1 MIGDYSIMDWV
12 TLGGILTTVASLVGI
27 AIKLAR
33 DNSGLKAEM
42 KALSK
47 EREMEHASLSSE
59 HKGLSSE
66 HKGLSSDHRGLSKE
80 HDALSK
86 EHASIKKDTEY
97 ISDEMKYEKMAREN
111 LYKNST
117 KAKEILETMDF
128 MKEVVLQNSRL
139 TEEVGRLTV
148 ENQELSKSKQNNE
161 LDKVL
166 RILGRIEGQLASLE
180 GYRGTEE
187 VQVVLKRVESELLEL
202 NN

>member
-1 MIGDYSIMDWV
+1 MIEEYSIMDWI
-12 TLGGILTTVASLVGI
+12 TFSGIVATIASLVGI

-47 EREMEHASLSSE
+47 EREMEHDRLSSE
-59 HKGLSSE
+59 HSG
-66 HKGLSSDHRGLSKE
+66 
-80 HDALSK
+80 LSK

-97 ISDEMKYEKMAREN
+97 ISDEMKYEKEARKN
-111 LYKNST
+111 LYKNSSR
-117 KAKEILETMDF
+117 AKEILETMDF
-128 MKEVVLQNSRL
+128 MKEDVLQNSKL
-139 TEEVGRLTV
+139 HKEVTRLTV
-148 ENQELSKSKQNNE
+148 ANQELSKPKQNNE
-161 LDKVL
+161 LDKVI

>member
-1 MIGDYSIMDWV
+1 MIEEYSFMDWV
-12 TLGGILTTVASLVGI
+12 TFGGVLTTIASLVGI

-47 EREMEHASLSSE
+47 EREMEHDSLSSE
-59 HKGLSSE
+59 H
-66 HKGLSSDHRGLSKE
+66 RNLSKE

-86 EHASIKKDTEY
+86 EHASIKEDTRY

-117 KAKEILETMDF
+117 KAKEILETMDL
-128 MKEVVLQNSRL
+128 MREVVLQNLSL
-139 TEEVGRLTV
+139 TEEVTRLKV
-148 ENQELSKSKQNNE
+148 ENQELSKPKQNNE

-180 GYRGTEE
+180 GYRSTEE
-187 VQVVLKRVESELLEL
+187 VQVVLKRVESELSEL
-202 NN
+202 SN

>member
-12 TLGGILTTVASLVGI
+12 TLGGILTTIASLVGI

-148 ENQELSKSKQNNE
+148 ANQELSKPKENKE

-180 GYRGTEE
+180 GYRSTEE

-202 NN
+202 SN

>member
-1 MIGDYSIMDWV
+1 MIEGYSFMDWV
-12 TLGGILTTVASLVGI
+12 TFGGVLTTIASLVGI

-47 EREMEHASLSSE
+47 EREMEHDSLSSE
-59 HKGLSSE
+59 H
-66 HKGLSSDHRGLSKE
+66 RNLSKE
-80 HDALSK
+80 HDTLSK

-117 KAKEILETMDF
+117 RAKEILETMDF

-139 TEEVGRLTV
+139 HDEVTRLTV
-148 ENQELSKSKQNNE
+148 ANQEISKPKQNNE

-180 GYRGTEE
+180 GYRSTEE
-187 VQVVLKRVESELLEL
+187 VQVVLKRVESELSEL
-202 NN
+202 SN

>member
-1 MIGDYSIMDWV
+1 MIKGYSFMDWV
-12 TLGGILTTVASLVGI
+12 TFGGILTTIASLVGI

-59 HKGLSSE
+59 HRGLSSE
-66 HKGLSSDHRGLSKE
+66 HRDLSKE

-97 ISDEMKYEKMAREN
+97 ISDEMKYEKEARKN
-111 LYKNST
+111 LYKNNSR
-117 KAKEILETMDF
+117 AKEILETMDL

-139 TEEVGRLTV
+139 TEEVARLKV
-148 ENQELSKSKQNNE
+148 ENQELSKPKRNNE

>member
-12 TLGGILTTVASLVGI
+12 TFGGIVATIASLVGI

-47 EREMEHASLSSE
+47 EREMEHESLSKE
-59 HKGLSSE
+59 HSALSKE
-66 HKGLSSDHRGLSKE
+66 HDSLSKEHDGLSKE
-80 HDALSK
+80 HL
-86 EHASIKKDTEY
+86 SIKEDTRY

-117 KAKEILETMDF
+117 KAKEILETIDL
-128 MKEVVLQNSRL
+128 MKEVVFQNSRL
-139 TEEVGRLTV
+139 TEEVTRLKV
-148 ENQELSKSKQNNE
+148 ENQELSKPKENKE

-166 RILGRIEGQLASLE
+166 RVLGRIEGQLASLE
-180 GYRGTEE
+180 DYCSTEE

-202 NN
+202 IN

>member
-1 MIGDYSIMDWV
+1 MIEGYSFMDWV
-12 TLGGILTTVASLVGI
+12 TLGGILTTIASLVGI

-66 HKGLSSDHRGLSKE
+66 HRGLSSEHRNLSKE

-117 KAKEILETMDF
+117 RAKEILETMDF

-139 TEEVGRLTV
+139 HDEVTRLTV
-148 ENQELSKSKQNNE
+148 ANQEISKPKQNNE

-180 GYRGTEE
+180 GYRSTEE
-187 VQVVLKRVESELLEL
+187 VQVVLKRVESELSEL
-202 NN
+202 SN

>member
-1 MIGDYSIMDWV
+1 MIEGYSFMDWV
-12 TLGGILTTVASLVGI
+12 TFGGVLTTIASLVGI

-47 EREMEHASLSSE
+47 EREMEHDSLSSE
-59 HKGLSSE
+59 HRGLSSE
-66 HKGLSSDHRGLSKE
+66 HRNLSKE

-117 KAKEILETMDF
+117 RAKEILETMDF

-139 TEEVGRLTV
+139 HDEVTRLTV
-148 ENQELSKSKQNNE
+148 ANQEISKPKQNNE

-180 GYRGTEE
+180 GYRSTEE
-187 VQVVLKRVESELLEL
+187 VQVVLKRVESELSEL
-202 NN
+202 SN

>member
-1 MIGDYSIMDWV
+1 MIGDYSIMDLV
-12 TLGGILTTVASLVGI
+12 TFGGIVATIASLVGI

-47 EREMEHASLSSE
+47 EREMEHESLSKE
-59 HKGLSSE
+59 HSALSKE
-66 HKGLSSDHRGLSKE
+66 HDSLSKEHDGLSKE
-80 HDALSK
+80 HL
-86 EHASIKKDTEY
+86 SIKEDTRY

-117 KAKEILETMDF
+117 KAKEILETIDL
-128 MKEVVLQNSRL
+128 MKEVVFQNSRL
-139 TEEVGRLTV
+139 TEEVTRLKV
-148 ENQELSKSKQNNE
+148 ENQELSKSKENKE

-166 RILGRIEGQLASLE
+166 RVLGRIEGQLASLE
-180 GYRGTEE
+180 DYCSTEE

-202 NN
+202 IN

>member
-1 MIGDYSIMDWV
+1 MIEGYSFMDWV
-12 TLGGILTTVASLVGI
+12 TFGGVLTTIASLVGI

-47 EREMEHASLSSE
+47 EREMEHDSLSN
-59 HKGLSSE
+59 
-66 HKGLSSDHRGLSKE
+66 E
-80 HDALSK
+80 HDGLSK
-86 EHASIKKDTEY
+86 EHASIKEDTRY

-111 LYKNST
+111 LYKNSSR
-117 KAKEILETMDF
+117 AKEILETMDL

-139 TEEVGRLTV
+139 HKEVTRLTV
-148 ENQELSKSKQNNE
+148 ANQELSKPKQNNE

-187 VQVVLKRVESELLEL
+187 VQVVLKRVESELSEL
-202 NN
+202 SN

>member
-1 MIGDYSIMDWV
+1 MIGDYLIMDWV

-47 EREMEHASLSSE
+47 EREMEHDS
-59 HKGLSSE
+59 
-66 HKGLSSDHRGLSKE
+66 LSKE
-80 HDALSK
+80 HDSLSKEHDSLSKEHDSLSKEHDSLSK

-117 KAKEILETMDF
+117 KAKEILETMDL
-128 MKEVVLQNSRL
+128 MKEVVLQNSKL
-139 TEEVGRLTV
+139 TEEVTRLKV
-148 ENQELSKSKQNNE
+148 ENQELSKPKQNTE

-180 GYRGTEE
+180 GYRSTEE

>member
-1 MIGDYSIMDWV
+1 MIEGYSFMDWV
-12 TLGGILTTVASLVGI
+12 TFGGVLTTIASLVGI

-47 EREMEHASLSSE
+47 EREMEHDSLSSE
-59 HKGLSSE
+59 HSGLSSE
-66 HKGLSSDHRGLSKE
+66 HRGLSKE
-80 HDALSK
+80 HDSLSK

-117 KAKEILETMDF
+117 RAKEILETMDL

-139 TEEVGRLTV
+139 HEEVTRLTV
-148 ENQELSKSKQNNE
+148 ANQELSKPKQNNE
-161 LDKVL
+161 LDKVF

-202 NN
+202 TN

>member
-1 MIGDYSIMDWV
+1 MDWV
-12 TLGGILTTVASLVGI
+12 TFGGIVATIASLIGI

-47 EREMEHASLSSE
+47 EREMEHDSLSKE
-59 HKGLSSE
+59 HDRLSNE
-66 HKGLSSDHRGLSKE
+66 HNGLSKE
-80 HDALSK
+80 HD
-86 EHASIKKDTEY
+86 SIKKDTEY

-117 KAKEILETMDF
+117 KAKEILETMDL

-139 TEEVGRLTV
+139 HEEVTRLTV
-148 ENQELSKSKQNNE
+148 ANQELSKPKQNNE

-187 VQVVLKRVESELLEL
+187 VQVVLKRVESELSEL
-202 NN
+202 SN

>member
-1 MIGDYSIMDWV
+1 MIEEYSIMDWV
-12 TLGGILTTVASLVGI
+12 TLSGIVATIASLVGI

-42 KALSK
+42 KAMSK
-47 EREMEHASLSSE
+47 EREMEHDS
-59 HKGLSSE
+59 
-66 HKGLSSDHRGLSKE
+66 LSKE
-80 HDALSK
+80 HDSLSK

-111 LYKNST
+111 LYKNTT
-117 KAKEILETMDF
+117 KAKEILETMDL

-139 TEEVGRLTV
+139 HEEVTRLTV
-148 ENQELSKSKQNNE
+148 ANQELSKPKQNNE

>member
-27 AIKLAR
+27 AIRLAR

-47 EREMEHASLSSE
+47 EREMEHAS
-59 HKGLSSE
+59 LSSE

-111 LYKNST
+111 LYKNSSR
-117 KAKEILETMDF
+117 AKEILETMDL
-128 MKEVVLQNSRL
+128 MKEVVLENSRL
-139 TEEVGRLTV
+139 NEEVTKLKV
-148 ENQELSKSKQNNE
+148 ENQELSKPKENKE

-202 NN
+202 SN

>member
-12 TLGGILTTVASLVGI
+12 TFGGIVATIASLVGI

-47 EREMEHASLSSE
+47 EREMEHDS
-59 HKGLSSE
+59 
-66 HKGLSSDHRGLSKE
+66 LSKE
-80 HDALSK
+80 HDSLSKEHDRLSNEHDGLSK
-86 EHASIKKDTEY
+86 EHASIKEDTRY

-111 LYKNST
+111 LYKNSSR
-117 KAKEILETMDF
+117 AKEILETMDL

-139 TEEVGRLTV
+139 HKEVTRLTV
-148 ENQELSKSKQNNE
+148 VNQELSKPKQNNE

-187 VQVVLKRVESELLEL
+187 VQVVLKRVESELSEL
-202 NN
+202 SN

>member
-1 MIGDYSIMDWV
+1 MDWV
-12 TLGGILTTVASLVGI
+12 TFSGIVATIASLVGI

-47 EREMEHASLSSE
+47 EREMEHES
-59 HKGLSSE
+59 
-66 HKGLSSDHRGLSKE
+66 LSKE
-80 HDALSK
+80 HDVLSK
-86 EHASIKKDTEY
+86 EHDSIKKDTEY

-117 KAKEILETMDF
+117 KAKEILETMDL

-139 TEEVGRLTV
+139 TEEVTRLKV
-148 ENQELSKSKQNNE
+148 ENQELLKPKENKE

-180 GYRGTEE
+180 GYRSTEE

-202 NN
+202 SN

>member
-1 MIGDYSIMDWV
+1 MDWI
-12 TLGGILTTVASLVGI
+12 TFSGIVATIASLVGI

-47 EREMEHASLSSE
+47 EREMEHDRLSSE
-59 HKGLSSE
+59 HS
-66 HKGLSSDHRGLSKE
+66 GLSKE
-80 HDALSK
+80 HDRLSQ

-97 ISDEMKYEKMAREN
+97 ISDEMKYEKEARKN
-111 LYKNST
+111 LYKNSSR
-117 KAKEILETMDF
+117 AKEILETMDL
-128 MKEVVLQNSRL
+128 MKEVVLENSRL
-139 TEEVGRLTV
+139 NEEVTRLKV
-148 ENQELSKSKQNNE
+148 ENQELSKPKQKNE

-187 VQVVLKRVESELLEL
+187 VQVALKRVESELLEL

>member
-33 DNSGLKAEM
+33 DNSGLKAEI

-47 EREMEHASLSSE
+47 EREMEHDRLSIEHRNLSSE
-59 HKGLSSE
+59 HS
-66 HKGLSSDHRGLSKE
+66 GLSKE
-80 HDALSK
+80 HDRLSQ

-117 KAKEILETMDF
+117 KAKEILETMDL

-139 TEEVGRLTV
+139 TEEVTRLKV
-148 ENQELSKSKQNNE
+148 ENQELSKPKQNNE

-180 GYRGTEE
+180 GYRSTEE

-202 NN
+202 SN

>member
-12 TLGGILTTVASLVGI
+12 TFGGIVATIASLVGI

-47 EREMEHASLSSE
+47 EREMEHESLSKE
-59 HKGLSSE
+59 HSALSKE
-66 HKGLSSDHRGLSKE
+66 HDGLSKE
-80 HDALSK
+80 HDVLSK
-86 EHASIKKDTEY
+86 EHDSIKKDTEY

-117 KAKEILETMDF
+117 KAKEILETMDL

-139 TEEVGRLTV
+139 TEEVTRLKV
-148 ENQELSKSKQNNE
+148 ENQELSKPKENKE

-180 GYRGTEE
+180 GYRSTEE
-187 VQVVLKRVESELLEL
+187 VQVVLKRVESELSEL
-202 NN
+202 SN

>member
-1 MIGDYSIMDWV
+1 MIEGYSFMDWV
-12 TLGGILTTVASLVGI
+12 TFGGIVATIASLIGI

-47 EREMEHASLSSE
+47 EREMEHE
-59 HKGLSSE
+59 
-66 HKGLSSDHRGLSKE
+66 RLSKE
-80 HDALSK
+80 HDGLYK
-86 EHASIKKDTEY
+86 DHLSIKEDTRY

-117 KAKEILETMDF
+117 KAKEILETIDL
-128 MKEVVLQNSRL
+128 MKEVVFQNSRL
-139 TEEVGRLTV
+139 TEEVTRLKV
-148 ENQELSKSKQNNE
+148 ENQELSKPKQNNQ

>member
-12 TLGGILTTVASLVGI
+12 TLGGILTTIASLVGI

-47 EREMEHASLSSE
+47 EREMEHAS
-59 HKGLSSE
+59 LSSE

>member
-1 MIGDYSIMDWV
+1 MIEGYSFMDWV
-12 TLGGILTTVASLVGI
+12 TFGGILTTIASLVGI

-47 EREMEHASLSSE
+47 EREMEHAS
-59 HKGLSSE
+59 LSSE

-148 ENQELSKSKQNNE
+148 ENQELSKFKQNNE

-180 GYRGTEE
+180 GYRGIEE

>member
-12 TLGGILTTVASLVGI
+12 TLGGILTTIASLVGI

-66 HKGLSSDHRGLSKE
+66 HKDLSSDHRGLSKE

>member
-1 MIGDYSIMDWV
+1 MIEEYSIMDWV
-12 TLGGILTTVASLVGI
+12 TFSGIVATIASLIGI

-47 EREMEHASLSSE
+47 EREMEHDSLSSE
-59 HKGLSSE
+59 
-66 HKGLSSDHRGLSKE
+66 HRGLSKE

-111 LYKNST
+111 LYKNSSR
-117 KAKEILETMDF
+117 AKEILETMDL

-139 TEEVGRLTV
+139 HKEVTRLTV
-148 ENQELSKSKQNNE
+148 ANQELSKPKQNHE
-161 LDKVL
+161 LDKLL

-187 VQVVLKRVESELLEL
+187 VQVVLKRVESELSEL
-202 NN
+202 SN

>member
-1 MIGDYSIMDWV
+1 MIEGYSFMDWV
-12 TLGGILTTVASLVGI
+12 TLGGILTTIASLVGI

-47 EREMEHASLSSE
+47 EREMEHESLSKE
-59 HKGLSSE
+59 HSA
-66 HKGLSSDHRGLSKE
+66 LSKE
-80 HDALSK
+80 HDSLSKEHDGLSK

-117 KAKEILETMDF
+117 RAKEILETMDL
-128 MKEVVLQNSRL
+128 MKEVVLQNSIL
-139 TEEVGRLTV
+139 HEEVTRLTV
-148 ENQELSKSKQNNE
+148 ANQELSKPKENKE

-166 RILGRIEGQLASLE
+166 RVLGRIEGQLASLE
-180 GYRGTEE
+180 GYRSTEE
-187 VQVVLKRVESELLEL
+187 VQVVLKRVESELSEL
-202 NN
+202 SN

>member
-47 EREMEHASLSSE
+47 EREMEHDRLSIEHRNLSSE
-59 HKGLSSE
+59 HS
-66 HKGLSSDHRGLSKE
+66 GLSKE
-80 HDALSK
+80 HDRLSQ

-117 KAKEILETMDF
+117 KAKEILETMDL

-139 TEEVGRLTV
+139 TKEVTRLKV
-148 ENQELSKSKQNNE
+148 ENQELSKPKQNNE

-180 GYRGTEE
+180 GYRSTEE

-202 NN
+202 SN

>member
-1 MIGDYSIMDWV
+1 MIEGYSFMDWV
-12 TLGGILTTVASLVGI
+12 TFGGIVATIASLVGI

-47 EREMEHASLSSE
+47 EREMEHDSLSN
-59 HKGLSSE
+59 
-66 HKGLSSDHRGLSKE
+66 E
-80 HDALSK
+80 HDGLSK
-86 EHASIKKDTEY
+86 EHASIKEDTRY

-111 LYKNST
+111 LYKNSSR
-117 KAKEILETMDF
+117 AKEILETMDL

-139 TEEVGRLTV
+139 YKEVTRLTV
-148 ENQELSKSKQNNE
+148 ENQELSKPKQNNE

>member
-1 MIGDYSIMDWV
+1 MIEEYSIMDWV
-12 TLGGILTTVASLVGI
+12 TFSGIVATIASLVGI

-42 KALSK
+42 KAMSK
-47 EREMEHASLSSE
+47 EREMEH
-59 HKGLSSE
+59 
-66 HKGLSSDHRGLSKE
+66 DNLSKE
-80 HDALSK
+80 HDSLSK

-117 KAKEILETMDF
+117 RAKEILETMDL

-139 TEEVGRLTV
+139 HEEVTRLTV
-148 ENQELSKSKQNNE
+148 ANQEPSKPKQNNE

-180 GYRGTEE
+180 DYRGTEE
-187 VQVVLKRVESELLEL
+187 VQVALKRVESELLEL

>member
-1 MIGDYSIMDWV
+1 MDWV
-12 TLGGILTTVASLVGI
+12 TLGGILTTVASVVGI

-47 EREMEHASLSSE
+47 EREMEHE
-59 HKGLSSE
+59 
-66 HKGLSSDHRGLSKE
+66 RLSKE
-80 HDALSK
+80 HDGLYK
-86 EHASIKKDTEY
+86 DHLSIKKETEY

-117 KAKEILETMDF
+117 KAKEILETMDL
-128 MKEVVLQNSRL
+128 MKEVVLQNSSL
-139 TEEVGRLTV
+139 TEEVTRLKV
-148 ENQELSKSKQNNE
+148 ENQELSKPKQNKE

-180 GYRGTEE
+180 DHCSTEE

-202 NN
+202 IN

>member
-1 MIGDYSIMDWV
+1 MIEGYSFMDWV
-12 TLGGILTTVASLVGI
+12 TFGGVLTTIASLVGI

-47 EREMEHASLSSE
+47 EREMEHAS
-59 HKGLSSE
+59 LSSE

-139 TEEVGRLTV
+139 TEEVTRLKV
-148 ENQELSKSKQNNE
+148 ENQELLKPKENKE

-180 GYRGTEE
+180 GYRSTEE

-202 NN
+202 SN